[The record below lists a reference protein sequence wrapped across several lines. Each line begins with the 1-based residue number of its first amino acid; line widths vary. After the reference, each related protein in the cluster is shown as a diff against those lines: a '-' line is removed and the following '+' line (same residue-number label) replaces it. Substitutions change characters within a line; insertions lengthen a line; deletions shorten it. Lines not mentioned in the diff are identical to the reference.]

1 MCEVVSTLAEFN
13 KKGEPELEIQ
23 RVTFEE
29 GLKNGDNVKD
39 LKMDNMQE
47 VRALLLS
54 LTGNTE
60 LAASGEFVFASNP
73 RKSRDTLINSL

>member
-1 MCEVVSTLAEFN
+1 MET
-13 KKGEPELEIQ
+13 ELEIQ

-29 GLKNGDNVKD
+29 GLKNGDDVND

-60 LAASGEFVFASNP
+60 LAVSGEFVFASNP

>member
-1 MCEVVSTLAEFN
+1 MKF
-13 KKGEPELEIQ
+13 KELLLK
-23 RVTFEE
+23 RD
-29 GLKNGDNVKD
+29 KNGDDVKD

-60 LAASGEFVFASNP
+60 LAGSGEFVFASNP

>member
-1 MCEVVSTLAEFN
+1 
-13 KKGEPELEIQ
+13 
-23 RVTFEE
+23 
-29 GLKNGDNVKD
+29 
-39 LKMDNMQE
+39 MDNMQE

-73 RKSRDTLINSL
+73 RKSWGTLINSL

>member
-1 MCEVVSTLAEFN
+1 MET
-13 KKGEPELEIQ
+13 ELEIQ

-29 GLKNGDNVKD
+29 GLKNGDDVKD

-73 RKSRDTLINSL
+73 RKSWDTLINSL

>member
-1 MCEVVSTLAEFN
+1 MKF
-13 KKGEPELEIQ
+13 KELLLK
-23 RVTFEE
+23 RD
-29 GLKNGDNVKD
+29 KNGDDVKD

-60 LAASGEFVFASNP
+60 LAVSGEFVFASNP

>member
-1 MCEVVSTLAEFN
+1 MP
-13 KKGEPELEIQ
+13 GEKWHTVISY
-23 RVTFEE
+23 
-29 GLKNGDNVKD
+29 GLVKRFKD
-39 LKMDNMQE
+39 GQYAGAE

-60 LAASGEFVFASNP
+60 LAVSGEFVFASNP